1 MQLMHPHIHN
11 TFNMLIDFR
20 VSKYKNIISDPYY
33 LSRLRK
39 MRFSQFSL
47 LNIHSLLL
55 ATFLSSFL
63 PDLSIRLTLTISSH
77 RDSLSLSL
85 KFFRQVIFPSIFS
98 LWFSLSPILS
108 YQPLALANLLSSPLP
123 LADSLLN
130 LSHSLPLS

>member
-108 YQPLALANLLSSPLP
+108 HQPLALANLLSSPLP